1 MALEALKELD
11 EKFEERE
18 KQNIENL
25 ETLIKETAQVFEV
38 KVGDVAFKC
47 YEPPASMI
55 NELQKNEVNVVE
67 LAAKYFPIIFGIPK
81 EEVYKIPIST
91 LTLLFKKYVETYTN
105 MIKSQSFLD
114 RMGKR

>member
-1 MALEALKELD
+1 MVAVADYVLVNTPGNTVSNLSSTRALKDVTESYGG
-11 EKFEERE
+11 RYYSS
-18 KQNIENL
+18 
-25 ETLIKETAQVFEV
+25 A
-38 KVGDVAFKC
+38 VG
-47 YEPPASMI
+47 
-55 NELQKNEVNVVE
+55 EVNVVE

-114 RMGKR
+114 IMGKR